1 MFHRLSSF
9 HVDYH
14 NESHLIIPFLE
25 TDDSMIIHSSDKGII
40 YINAYNHLYVISPC
54 FDEEIIKYINI
65 YKPKIAIYPCNK
77 NPNRYLLKRNE
88 IKQGGVYS
96 LLNHSELKEI
106 ATFYQE
112 ESDFDSEVEYLEA
125 LKPEESEFALFK
137 DDKGKIIS
145 ALYTVKKRELAV
157 NIATKKEERNKGLA
171 TTLINN
177 LPFSYIFCEEPD
189 LLPFYEHLGFKIV
202 NRYRVW
208 RNKKWNMLCFLL

>member
-1 MFHRLSSF
+1 
-9 HVDYH
+9 
-14 NESHLIIPFLE
+14 
-25 TDDSMIIHSSDKGII
+25 MIIHSSDKGII

-54 FDEEIIKYINI
+54 FDQEIIEYINI
-65 YKPKIAIYPCNK
+65 YKPKIAIYPYDK
-77 NPNRYLLKRNE
+77 KPNRYLLKRNE

-96 LLNHSELKEI
+96 LLNHLELKEI

-157 NIATKKEERNKGLA
+157 NIATKQEERNKGLA

-202 NRYRVW
+202 NKYRIW
-208 RNKKWNMLCFLL
+208 RNKK